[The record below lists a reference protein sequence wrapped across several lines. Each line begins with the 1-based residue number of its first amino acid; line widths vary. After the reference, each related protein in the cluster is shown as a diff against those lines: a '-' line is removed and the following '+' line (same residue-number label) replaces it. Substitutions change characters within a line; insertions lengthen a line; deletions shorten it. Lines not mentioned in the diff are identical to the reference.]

1 MPDFTANTV
10 QVHIASG
17 YLSSGGFRHLV
28 LKRSESCEVYPGLWQ
43 VVTGRIEHNETA
55 LQCAVREA
63 VEETGLEIMKL
74 WTVPY
79 LTSFFDARRNKVNF
93 SAVFGILTDI
103 NQQVVISDEHSAYE
117 WLSLND
123 CLKRLELPTHVEGTK
138 IFQDYIL
145 NPKYDSKFLINRDEY
160 L

>member
-10 QVHIASG
+10 QVHIASEN
-17 YLSSGGFRHLV
+17 SSGDFSHLV
-28 LKRSESCEVYPGLWQ
+28 LQRSETCLVYPGLWQ
-43 VVTGRIEHNETA
+43 VVTGRIEPDETA

-63 VEETGLEIMKL
+63 IEETGLEIKKL

-93 SAVFGILTDI
+93 SAVFGILADM
-103 NQQVVISDEHSAYE
+103 NRKVIISEEHSAFE
-117 WLSLND
+117 WLPID
-123 CLKRLELPTHVEGTK
+123 EFIKRLELPTHVEGTK

-145 NPKYDSKFLINRDEY
+145 NPKYDSKFLINPDEY